1 MKHQSQK
8 TMMTRRLKTFEYVAS
23 WKRALKLKDK
33 KPNKRKKKKLN
44 KKYKTHNIH
53 KRLQKNKKKLI
64 TTNTTLKK
72 W

>member
-33 KPNKRKKKKLN
+33 KPKKKKKKKLKKKY

-53 KRLQKNKKKLI
+53 KRLQKK
-64 TTNTTLKK
+64 
-72 W
+72 

>member
-1 MKHQSQK
+1 
-8 TMMTRRLKTFEYVAS
+8 MTRRLKTFEYVAF

-44 KKYKTHNIH
+44 KKYKTLNNH
-53 KRLQKNKKKLI
+53 KKLQKKIKKTNDNNKHNLE
-64 TTNTTLKK
+64 K